1 MRAWLRPILG
11 RLFVGLVPVDGDSGR
26 REAADQDVDLCPVV
40 RPCSPAF
47 RPRSDEAVWIPSTIV
62 FGPPL

>member
-1 MRAWLRPILG
+1 MRAWLRPILD

-26 REAADQDVDLCPVV
+26 SEGADQDVDPCPMV
-40 RPCSPAF
+40 RPRSTVS
-47 RPRSDEAVWIPSTIV
+47 RPRSDEAAWIPSTIL